1 MPCRNMTQMD
11 SDYWEAAHGAAVPL
25 MFLIKGRRAAPQ
37 RADVPPL
44 ATPAWDAD
52 RALAAFNVAEVP
64 FDATDGNGL
73 LG

>member
-1 MPCRNMTQMD
+1 VD
-11 SDYWEAAHGAAVPL
+11 SKAR
-25 MFLIKGRRAAPQ
+25 FLNGDPQ